1 VQSRTSVGNQINST
15 ESLGQRL
22 SVTNLARDR
31 RSVGLARRRA
41 RNGRTSVLHSEAMD
55 LPARQLSRD
64 VGRLSPNV
72 GRFAVSLSEAFGRRP
87 PEYVAPPCA
96 AASAFPWNGS
106 TGGRGILSLLADP
119 SLARRLIRFEPR
131 YSDLETIIETA
142 WRSRAQ
148 AGRGHHT
155 GIPTPFTPS

>member
-1 VQSRTSVGNQINST
+1 VQSQTSVANQINST
-15 ESLGQRL
+15 ESLRLRL
-22 SVTNLARDR
+22 SATNLARDR
-31 RSVGLARRRA
+31 RSGGLARRRA
-41 RNGRTSVLHSEAMD
+41 RNGRTSVLHNEAMD
-55 LPARQLSRD
+55 LQARQSSRD

-72 GRFAVSLSEAFGRRP
+72 GRFAVSLSEA
-87 PEYVAPPCA
+87 
-96 AASAFPWNGS
+96 
-106 TGGRGILSLLADP
+106 
-119 SLARRLIRFEPR
+119 FEPR